1 MDRDMK
7 ANTRCTWFTQIGYVH
22 GIEEFSL
29 IVKGL
34 HKYIGSSSPLVD
46 VASSLE
52 VLFLHPGVVSLTGGD
67 AQGVPQVAELG
78 GLLKEVTDKSIRLTE
93 EFEGQNK
100 SIKSRVR
107 STLLIWDTF
116 AFDRVM
122 DVSARVLLR
131 LSPHASLYPSHLPYL
146 FLKQMRNLPWKHKM
160 LKMSTREQ
168 CQYSLFAEVLSG
180 GKKAEYFERLRW
192 ECPLRYDEG
201 LSIFAGLPSTL
212 KKWSVVSGSRD
223 SENDASSIFE
233 KAIMLGSTL
242 PRSTEVDTQG
252 LSNYPAVSDVVG
264 AASFT
269 CSTLAENFGK
279 VICEV
284 FYRMPIISAKLSVRV
299 TGADKAGKVGASS
312 ISEIGPRGL
321 WGAQLLRK
329 RAPLRFLRSAFVAPL
344 RFLKLRRVQIFIGAG
359 IKFQSTLESPPTA
372 PPSPDNIWRPSFVS
386 PTGPLTVGDSVMKN
400 DMTAAV
406 VARNL
411 LTPKDNRLLS
421 KRSDELAVKDSLAL
435 SVQCAGSV
443 SNMAQRL
450 FARTRQVESLAAD
463 VMSLKQEIRGLK
475 HENKQLHRLAHDY
488 ATNMKRKLDQMKET
502 DGQVLL
508 DHQRFVGL
516 FQRHLLPS
524 SSGAVPRNEAPNDQ
538 PLMPPPSRV
547 LSSTEAPNDP
557 PPVPSLSG
565 ALPTAETSP
574 KQPL

>member
-1 MDRDMK
+1 MPHR
-7 ANTRCTWFTQIGYVH
+7 
-22 GIEEFSL
+22 
-29 IVKGL
+29 
-34 HKYIGSSSPLVD
+34 
-46 VASSLE
+46 
-52 VLFLHPGVVSLTGGD
+52 FL
-67 AQGVPQVAELG
+67 
-78 GLLKEVTDKSIRLTE
+78 R
-93 EFEGQNK
+93 
-100 SIKSRVR
+100 
-107 STLLIWDTF
+107 
-116 AFDRVM
+116 
-122 DVSARVLLR
+122 
-131 LSPHASLYPSHLPYL
+131 
-146 FLKQMRNLPWKHKM
+146 KQSCW
-160 LKMSTREQ
+160 
-168 CQYSLFAEVLSG
+168 G
-180 GKKAEYFERLRW
+180 
-192 ECPLRYDEG
+192 
-201 LSIFAGLPSTL
+201 
-212 KKWSVVSGSRD
+212 SGSRD
-223 SENDASSIFE
+223 SGSSVSSIFE
-233 KAIMLGSTL
+233 KVIMLGVWLSRFGGRCLFDFGASNLVGSVFSNSTL

-279 VICEV
+279 VICGTHE
-284 FYRMPIISAKLSVRV
+284 L
-299 TGADKAGKVGASS
+299 
-312 ISEIGPRGL
+312 
-321 WGAQLLRK
+321 LLRMGK
-329 RAPLRFLRSAFVAPL
+329 AAPL
-344 RFLKLRRVQIFIGAG
+344 
-359 IKFQSTLESPPTA
+359 
-372 PPSPDNIWRPSFVS
+372 SPDNIWRPSFVS

-450 FARTRQVESLAAD
+450 FARTRQVESLAAE